1 MSETAAIR
9 ILVVDDH
16 RVVLEGVCSFLKA
29 QSDMEV
35 VGTAGDGRS
44 AIEAARSHRPDVVLL
59 DITMPRL
66 NGLAAIPFILDVTDT
81 RIIGLSV
88 HTSQRI
94 VVETILAGAS
104 GYVTKTCSSD
114 EVIAAIRNVAQGR
127 RYLSS
132 DIDEDAIHESISR
145 GLSSAN
151 KGVLTAREKE
161 VLQLLSEGKRTK
173 EIATILYLSEHTVN
187 RHRVRIMDK
196 LGLRGVAE
204 LTRYAIREGLSPL
217 E

>member
-16 RVVLEGVCSFLKA
+16 WVVLEGVCSFIKA
-29 QSDMEV
+29 QADMEV
-35 VGTAGDGRS
+35 VGTARDGRS
-44 AIEAARSHRPDVVLL
+44 AIEAARSHRPDIVLL
-59 DITMPRL
+59 DITMPKL
-66 NGLAAIPFILDVTDT
+66 NGIAAIPFILDVTDT

-104 GYVTKTCSSD
+104 GYVTKTCSSNEMID
-114 EVIAAIRNVAQGR
+114 AIRNVAQGR

-132 DIDEDAIHESISR
+132 DIDEDAVHESISR
-145 GLSSAN
+145 GLSSAD

-161 VLQLLSEGKRTK
+161 VLQLISEGRRTK

-204 LTRYAIREGLSPL
+204 LTRYAIREGLSPS